1 LTPIHETDAAG
12 NTQAAKKKP
21 TFFQELL
28 SWSTYI
34 LGGFLLAWVLSNT
47 LIVNAAVTSESME
60 KTIMTNDR
68 IGGLRTAYL
77 FSEPEQGDIIVFTNP
92 KNAEDDPYIKRI
104 IGLPGDTVTIL
115 DNLVYIN
122 GATEPLDEPYLPE
135 PMETADG
142 EYTVPE
148 GHYFVMGDNRNR
160 SEDSRFLDKMF
171 IPREDIL
178 GKAYFVWFPSPRLL
192 Q

>member
-1 LTPIHETDAAG
+1 MTPIHETDAAG